1 MLTKSARYYWDQE
14 TVREPQGNNT
24 HSRGYGDGGKKQRE
38 RTKEGTFVGFKESTP
53 LTYLPSGRNLRSV
66 WIFPTRGFSG
76 AHFAVFPEKLPEI
89 CIKAATPEVGCCS
102 KCGAPWKRLV
112 KINYIPAGGR
122 GNKEKTLTVEAKQSG
137 QAPGPQGFKFGRAN
151 KDTKTLGWQP
161 TCKCNADRVPS
172 IVLDPFAGS
181 GTTLLVASKLGRKSV
196 GYELSEEYCR
206 LIVERNR
213 QSVFEVR

>member
-1 MLTKSARYYWDQE
+1 MSSVQTF
-14 TVREPQGNNT
+14 NT
-24 HSRGYGDGGKKQRE
+24 QPFKK
-38 RTKEGTFVGFKESTP
+38 
-53 LTYLPSGRNLRSV
+53 
-66 WIFPTRGFSG
+66 

-102 KCGAPWKRLV
+102 KCGAPWVRVTEQYKTDTRPGKVVGLAKSGKEDDPN
-112 KINYIPAGGR
+112 KI
-122 GNKEKTLTVEAKQSG
+122 LHQSDLSKYRQQIG
-137 QAPGPQGFKFGRAN
+137 YQ
-151 KDTKTLGWQP
+151 TLGWQP
-161 TCKCNADRVPS
+161 TCSCKADKTPS
-172 IVLDPFAGS
+172 VCLDPFAGT